1 MRIEGI
7 EQKDE
12 VLNLIEAAEYLRIS
26 RRTLHNLIADG
37 DGPPTLTIGRR
48 RLIRRAAIE
57 QWLADREGA
66 GHDRAA

>member
-7 EQKDE
+7 QKKDE
-12 VLNLIEAAEYLRIS
+12 VLSLTEAADFLRIS
-26 RRTLHNLIADG
+26 RRTLHHLLATG
-37 DGPPTLTIGRR
+37 DAPPVIRIGRR

-57 QWLADREGA
+57 QWLSDREGQ

>member
-12 VLNLIEAAEYLRIS
+12 VLSLNEAAGYLRIS
-26 RRTLHNLIADG
+26 RRTLHSLIADSA
-37 DGPPTLTIGRR
+37 GPPTIQIGRR
-48 RLIRRAAIE
+48 RLIRRTALEA
-57 QWLADREGA
+57 WLADREGA

>member
-12 VLNLIEAAEYLRIS
+12 VLNLNEAAGYLRVS
-26 RRTLHNLIADG
+26 LRTLHHLLAAG
-37 DGPPTLTIGRR
+37 DAPPVVRIGRR

-66 GHDRAA
+66 DHDRAA

>member
-12 VLNLIEAAEYLRIS
+12 VLSLIEAAGYLRIS
-26 RRTLHNLIADG
+26 LRTLHHLLAAG
-37 DGPPTLTIGRR
+37 DAPPVVRIGRR

-57 QWLADREGA
+57 QWLTDREGQ